1 MDGQEKDES
10 VKNLE
15 QTGRKQTGS
24 KQTGSKQTGSNEKRR
39 SSGGGK

>member
-15 QTGRKQTGS
+15 QTG
-24 KQTGSKQTGSNEKRR
+24 SNEKRR

>member
-24 KQTGSKQTGSNEKRR
+24 NEKRR

>member
-24 KQTGSKQTGSNEKRR
+24 KQTGSNEKRR

>member
-24 KQTGSKQTGSNEKRR
+24 NENAEAVEEANELL
-39 SSGGGK
+39 SD